1 MKGQSVHNL
10 RNNKGGKGRGKGR
23 RSASF
28 SLQEQIFER
37 QSHAELSERVS
48 NLIMYGMVWY
58 GLFNR
63 IIKHGYNKY
72 I

>member
-1 MKGQSVHNL
+1 LSFL
-10 RNNKGGKGRGKGR
+10 LYFLILILNKNVC
-23 RSASF
+23 
-28 SLQEQIFER
+28 
-37 QSHAELSERVS
+37 SH
-48 NLIMYGMVWY
+48 GMVWY